1 MKGIIFSEFLTL
13 VEDKFGLDI
22 CQQILDD
29 NNDTG
34 AYTSV
39 GTYDHLALVKLI
51 VSLSKLTGIS
61 VEQLQE
67 VYGKSIFINLYQSM
81 PGLEGK
87 TKSTFE
93 FVKSVEEYIH
103 IEVKKLY
110 HNAMPPEF
118 IFISETKAQLV
129 MDYHSARC
137 LSHVC
142 LGLLHGCAEHF
153 NEKIHIDMDPLNP
166 QESEVRFCLTL
177 GE

>member
-1 MKGIIFSEFLTL
+1 MKGIIFSEFLNL
-13 VEDKFGLDI
+13 VEDKFGLEV
-22 CQQILDD
+22 CQTILDE
-29 NNDTG
+29 NNDAG
-34 AYTSV
+34 VYTSV

-51 VSLSKLTGIS
+51 VSLSKITGIS

-81 PGLEGK
+81 PALKGK
-87 TKSTFE
+87 TKTTFE

-110 HNAMPPEF
+110 SNATPPTF
-118 IFISETKAQLV
+118 VFISETNAQLV

-153 NEKIHIDMDPLNP
+153 NEKIAIEMEPLNE
-166 QESEVRFCLTL
+166 QESEVRFFIKLT
-177 GE
+177 E